1 MPEDATIV
9 AYVGTFEIRGQSPGI
24 HIIRFDTST
33 GAIERGDTVPLGNP
47 SHLAIAGRRGLLFAA
62 AHSAMFEGEPGG
74 AIVAFQIDPD
84 TGTLNRVNHQI
95 MPFPHPNYIVVDRE
109 ERLVL
114 ATAGVGGG
122 VSAFPIQDGAVAPAS
137 ANLLAEGRPLLELG
151 QTLGGM
157 SSQDF
162 LARRSTSTSPHS
174 VMLDPSNH
182 FAVIMDA
189 GTDRL
194 LLYAVDWAH
203 GTLSL
208 HQALA
213 TKAAG
218 AAPRH
223 AAFHPNGET
232 LYVVNEGGSS
242 VTSYA
247 FDGSEGHLAELATYP
262 AVPAGRERGNAM
274 GDIKIDREG
283 HFLYCSN
290 RGDESIA
297 VFGVLA
303 QGRALERIETTP
315 CRGEHPR
322 GLCLS
327 PDGRFLLVANQ
338 GPTWRIDRDADPGS
352 PDAGVVVFAVD
363 TDSGALAYT
372 GHSVQIDSATCIA
385 FNV

>member
-1 MPEDATIV
+1 MPEAATIC
-9 AYVGTFEIRGQSPGI
+9 AYVGTFEIRGQSAGI
-24 HIIRFDTST
+24 HLLRFDAST
-33 GAIERGDTVPLGNP
+33 GAIERGDTFPLGNP
-47 SHLAIAGRRGLLFAA
+47 SHLAIAGARGLLFAA

-74 AIVAFQIDPD
+74 AIVAFRIDPA
-84 TGTLNRVNHQI
+84 TGALDRANHQM
-95 MPFPHPNYIVVDRE
+95 MPFPHPNYLIVDRD

-122 VSAFPIQDGAVAPAS
+122 VSAFPIQDGAVAAAS
-137 ANLLAEGRPLLELG
+137 ANLLAAGQPLLELG
-151 QTLGGM
+151 KTLAGM
-157 SSQDF
+157 SSAEF
-162 LARRSTSTSPHS
+162 LARRATSTSPHA
-174 VMLDPSNH
+174 VMLDPSNR
-182 FAVIMDA
+182 FAVVMDA

-194 LLYAVDWAH
+194 LLYRVDCAR

-208 HQALA
+208 HQTLA
-213 TKAAG
+213 TKQAG

-223 AAFHPNGET
+223 AVFHPNGET

-242 VTSYA
+242 VTAYA
-247 FDGSEGHLAELATYP
+247 FDSEEGQVAELATFP
-262 AVPAGRERGNAM
+262 AVPAGREHGNAM

-283 HFLYCSN
+283 RFLYCSN

-297 VFGVLA
+297 VFAVA
-303 QGRALERIETTP
+303 DTGRSLERIETTP

-338 GPTWRIDRDADPGS
+338 GPTWRIDRDAEPGS

-363 TDSGALAYT
+363 IDSGKLSFT
-372 GHSVQIDSATCIA
+372 GYSMQIDSATCIA
-385 FNV
+385 FNK